1 MSPSP
6 KVTARI
12 SLTDSDSPISH
23 KGVRG
28 SLNRIPNLNSD
39 PPSSPFGP
47 GQYAIAVEPR
57 SLPPGCFVQA
67 VQIDGKDLPTPE
79 FQNPHLH
86 PHRHRPQPLRR
97 NHHITSVVSDFPG
110 AIVTLIP
117 SDPTAPPVKQI
128 AGDDGQFTF
137 TNLRPGEYR
146 LYAWDQ
152 VDDDLWPDP
161 DFRKR
166 YDSTTVEIT
175 VAPRSTVNSKLR
187 VNQSPED

>member
-1 MSPSP
+1 MPSPSNP
-6 KVTARI
+6 APSLPAASSKPSRSTEKI
-12 SLTDSDSPISH
+12 S
-23 KGVRG
+23 R
-28 SLNRIPNLNSD
+28 
-39 PPSSPFGP
+39 
-47 GQYAIAVEPR
+47 PR
-57 SLPPGCFVQA
+57 SSKILTSTH
-67 VQIDGKDLPTPE
+67 IDIVLSPSADT
-79 FQNPHLH
+79 
-86 PHRHRPQPLRR
+86 
-97 NHHITSVVSDFPG
+97 ITGVASDYPG